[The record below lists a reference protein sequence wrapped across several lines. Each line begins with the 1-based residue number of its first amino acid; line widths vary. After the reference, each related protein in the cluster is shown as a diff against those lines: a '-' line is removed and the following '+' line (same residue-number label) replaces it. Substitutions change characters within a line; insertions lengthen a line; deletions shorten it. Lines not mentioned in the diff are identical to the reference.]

1 MERIAQT
8 NLQLYN
14 QLRLE
19 GRSPDDLALIRRCYE
34 LSVTL
39 YSGAFQA
46 DGKPF
51 VAHTTG
57 VASIMGQLGVSSVVV
72 GAACIHNVY
81 GNGNFGDGQ
90 SEIASLRR
98 RRVVGN
104 AVGDEV
110 EACVYRFRSLR
121 LNSKSIGEIASRL
134 DQLNGRDRDLVTLDL
149 ADHLEKYVDYGV
161 LYFGDGTWVTDF
173 VENHGKALIEIAN
186 RLGHP
191 QLAIALADA
200 FDETARQAIPL
211 ELKRDERHRAIE
223 LVMPQSC
230 MRRPHIAAIE
240 RLSQIKRKIFTGK
253 RIQAGRLFR

>member
-14 QLRLE
+14 QLRLQ

-39 YSGAFQA
+39 YTGRFQG

-57 VASIMGQLGVSSVVV
+57 VASIVGQLGISSVVV

-81 GNGNFGDGQ
+81 GNGDFGDGRSQ
-90 SEIASLRR
+90 IASPRR
-98 RRVVGN
+98 RRFVRN

-110 EACVYRFRSLR
+110 EECIYRFRSFR
-121 LNSKSIGEIASRL
+121 LNPGSIGEIASRL
-134 DQLNGRDRDLVTLDL
+134 DQLDGRDRDLVTMDL
-149 ADHLEKYVDYGV
+149 ADHLEKYVDCGV
-161 LYFGDGTWVTDF
+161 LYFGDGKWVTDF
-173 VENHGKALIEIAN
+173 IDHHGKTLIEIAN

-191 QLAIALADA
+191 ELAAALASA
-200 FDETARQAIPL
+200 FDETALQAIPP
-211 ELKRDERHRAIE
+211 ELKRDKRHTKIE

-230 MRRPHIAAIE
+230 MRRPNIAAIE
-240 RLSQIKRKIFTGK
+240 RLSQIKRKFLH
-253 RIQAGRLFR
+253 R

>member
-14 QLRLE
+14 QLRLQ

-34 LSVTL
+34 LGVAL
-39 YSGAFQA
+39 YTGAFQG

-57 VASIMGQLGVSSVVV
+57 VASIMGHLGVSSVVV

-81 GNGNFGDGQ
+81 GNGNFGDGR
-90 SEIASLRR
+90 SEIASPRR
-98 RRVVGN
+98 RRVVRN

-110 EACVYRFRSLR
+110 EACIYRFRSLR
-121 LNSKSIGEIASRL
+121 LHPSTIGEIAAKL
-134 DQLNGRDRDLVTLDL
+134 DQLSARDRDLVTMDL
-149 ADHLEKYVDYGV
+149 ADQLEKYVDYGV
-161 LYFGDGTWVTDF
+161 LYFGDSTWVTDF
-173 VENHGKALIEIAN
+173 IEQHGKALIDIAN

-200 FDETARQAIPL
+200 FADTARQVIPP
-211 ELKRDERHRAIE
+211 ELKREKQHRVLE

-230 MRRPHIAAIE
+230 MRRPHIAATE
-240 RLSQIKRKIFTGK
+240 RLIRIKRRVFH
-253 RIQAGRLFR
+253 R

>member
-19 GRSPDDLALIRRCYE
+19 GRSPDDLGLIRRCYE
-34 LSVTL
+34 LSVAL
-39 YSGAFQA
+39 YSGSFQG

-51 VAHTTG
+51 VAHTIG
-57 VASIMGQLGVSSVVV
+57 VASIMGQLGVSSIVV
-72 GAACIHNVY
+72 GAACAHNIY
-81 GNGNFGDGQ
+81 GNGNFGDGRR
-90 SEIASLRR
+90 EIASPRR
-98 RRVVGN
+98 RRFVSD

-110 EACVYRFRSLR
+110 EACIYRFRSFR
-121 LNSKSIGEIASRL
+121 LDSKSIGEIASRL
-134 DQLNGRDRDLVTLDL
+134 DQLNARDRDLVTMDL

-173 VENHGKALIEIAN
+173 VENHRKVLIEIAN

-191 QLAIALADA
+191 QLAIALAEA
-200 FDETARQAIPL
+200 IDETARQTIPP
-211 ELKRDERHRAIE
+211 ELKREERHTAIE

-230 MRRPHIAAIE
+230 MRRPRVVAIE
-240 RLSQIKRKIFTGK
+240 RLAQVKRSIFH
-253 RIQAGRLFR
+253 R

>member
-19 GRSPDDLALIRRCYE
+19 GRPPDDLALIRRCYE
-34 LSVTL
+34 LSVKL

-57 VASIMGQLGVSSVVV
+57 VASIVGHLGVSSVVV

-90 SEIASLRR
+90 SEIASSRR
-98 RRVVGN
+98 RRVVEN
-104 AVGDEV
+104 AVGAEV
-110 EACVYRFRSLR
+110 EACIYRFRSFR
-121 LNSKSIGEIASRL
+121 LNSSSIGEIASRL
-134 DQLNGRDRDLVTLDL
+134 DQLDGLDRDLVAMDL

-161 LYFGDGTWVTDF
+161 LYFGDGSWVTGF
-173 VENHGKALIEIAN
+173 IEHHGKTLIDIAN

-191 QLAIALADA
+191 QLAIAFADA
-200 FDETARQAIPL
+200 FAETARQVIPP
-211 ELKRDERHRAIE
+211 ELKRDERHRVLE

-230 MRRPHIAAIE
+230 MRRPRVAAIE
-240 RLSQIKRKIFTGK
+240 RLRRIKRKILH
-253 RIQAGRLFR
+253 R

>member
-19 GRSPDDLALIRRCYE
+19 GRSPDDLGLIRRCYE
-34 LSVTL
+34 LSLSL
-39 YSGAFQA
+39 YTGRFQG

-57 VASIMGQLGVSSVVV
+57 VASIVGHLGVSSVVV

-81 GNGNFGDGQ
+81 GNGDFGDGVW
-90 SEIASLRR
+90 EIASPHRR
-98 RRVVGN
+98 RFVKN

-110 EACVYRFRSLR
+110 EACIYRFRSLR
-121 LNSKSIGEIASRL
+121 LHSETIGEIASRL
-134 DQLNGRDRDLVTLDL
+134 DQLDGRDRDLVTMDL

-161 LYFGDGTWVTDF
+161 LYFGDGDWITGF
-173 VENHGKALIEIAN
+173 SEKHGKALIDIAN

-200 FDETARQAIPL
+200 FDETAREAIPP
-211 ELKRDERHRAIE
+211 ELKREKQHTQIE

-230 MRRPHIAAIE
+230 MLRPDIAANE
-240 RLSQIKRKIFTGK
+240 RLS
-253 RIQAGRLFR
+253 

>member
-19 GRSPDDLALIRRCYE
+19 GRSADDLALIRRCYE
-34 LSVTL
+34 LSVAL
-39 YSGAFQA
+39 YTGAFQG

-57 VASIMGQLGVSSVVV
+57 VASIVGQLGVSSVIV

-81 GNGNFGDGQ
+81 GNGNFGDGRSQ
-90 SEIASLRR
+90 VATPRR
-98 RRVVGN
+98 RRVVRN

-110 EACVYRFRSLR
+110 EACIYRFRSLR
-121 LNSKSIGEIASRL
+121 INSTSIGEIASRL
-134 DQLNGRDRDLVTLDL
+134 DELNERDRDLVTMDL

-161 LYFGDGTWVTDF
+161 LYFGDSTWVTDF
-173 VENHGKALIEIAN
+173 IEHHGNGLIEIAN

-200 FDETARQAIPL
+200 FDDTARQAIPP
-211 ELKRDERHRAIE
+211 ELKREKQHRVIE

-230 MRRPHIAAIE
+230 MQRPHIAATE
-240 RLSQIKRKIFTGK
+240 RLIEIKRKLSH
-253 RIQAGRLFR
+253 R

>member
-34 LSVTL
+34 LSVAL
-39 YSGAFQA
+39 YTGRFQG

-57 VASIMGQLGVSSVVV
+57 VASIVGQLGVSSVVV

-81 GNGNFGDGQ
+81 GNGDFGDGQ
-90 SEIASLRR
+90 SQNASPRR
-98 RRVVGN
+98 RRFVRN

-110 EACVYRFRSLR
+110 EECIYQFRSFR
-121 LNSKSIGEIASRL
+121 LNPSSIGEIASRL
-134 DQLNGRDRDLVTLDL
+134 DQLDGRDRDLVTLDL

-173 VENHGKALIEIAN
+173 IDRHGKALIEIAN

-200 FDETARQAIPL
+200 FDETARQAIPP
-211 ELKRDERHRAIE
+211 ELKRDKRHRVIE
-223 LVMPQSC
+223 LVTPQSC
-230 MRRPHIAAIE
+230 MRRPRLAAIE
-240 RLSQIKRKIFTGK
+240 SLSQIKRKFLH
-253 RIQAGRLFR
+253 R

>member
-19 GRSPDDLALIRRCYE
+19 GRSADDLALIRRCYE

-57 VASIMGQLGVSSVVV
+57 VASIMGHLGVSSAVV
-72 GAACIHNVY
+72 GSACIHNVY

-90 SEIASLRR
+90 SEIASPRR
-98 RRVVGN
+98 RRFVRN

-121 LNSKSIGEIASRL
+121 VNSRSIGEIASRL
-134 DQLNGRDRDLVTLDL
+134 DQLDGRDRDLLTMDL
-149 ADHLEKYVDYGV
+149 ADHLEKYVDHGV
-161 LYFGDGTWVTDF
+161 LYFGDGTWVTTF
-173 VENHGKALIEIAN
+173 VENHGKGLIEIAN

-200 FDETARQAIPL
+200 FDETARQAIPPV
-211 ELKRDERHRAIE
+211 LKREERHRVVE
-223 LVMPQSC
+223 LVVPQSC
-230 MRRPHIAAIE
+230 MRRPRIAAIE
-240 RLSQIKRKIFTGK
+240 RLSQIKQKILQ
-253 RIQAGRLFR
+253 R

>member
-19 GRSPDDLALIRRCYE
+19 GRSPDDLELIRRCYE
-34 LSVTL
+34 LSVVL
-39 YSGAFQA
+39 YSGAFQG

-57 VASIMGQLGVSSVVV
+57 VASIVGQLGVSSVVV

-90 SEIASLRR
+90 SEIASPQR
-98 RRVVGN
+98 RRVVSD

-110 EACVYRFRSLR
+110 ESCIYRFRSLR
-121 LNSKSIGEIASRL
+121 LNSETIGEIASRL
-134 DQLNGRDRDLVTLDL
+134 DQLNGRDRELVTMDL

-173 VENHGKALIEIAN
+173 FKKHGKALIEIAN

-191 QLAIALADA
+191 QLGIALVKA
-200 FDETARQAIPL
+200 FDETARQVIPP
-211 ELKRDERHRAIE
+211 ELKRDKWHTAIE

-230 MRRPHIAAIE
+230 MLRPDIAATE
-240 RLSQIKRKIFTGK
+240 RLSQIK
-253 RIQAGRLFR
+253 

>member
-1 MERIAQT
+1 MPGGCRGRRRITTMERIAQT

-34 LSVTL
+34 LGVTL
-39 YSGAFQA
+39 YSGRFQG

-51 VAHTTG
+51 VAHTIG

-81 GNGNFGDGQ
+81 GNGDFGDGL
-90 SEIASLRR
+90 SEIASPERR
-98 RRVVGN
+98 RIVRN

-110 EACVYRFRSLR
+110 EACIYRFRSLR
-121 LNSKSIGEIASRL
+121 LNSTSIGEIASRL
-134 DQLNGRDRDLVTLDL
+134 DQLDGRDRDLVTMDL

-161 LYFGDGTWVTDF
+161 LYFGDSAWVTDF
-173 VENHGKALIEIAN
+173 IDDHGKALIEIAN

-191 QLAIALADA
+191 QLAVALADA
-200 FDETARQAIPL
+200 FDETARQAIPP
-211 ELKRDERHRAIE
+211 ELKRDKRHTAIE

-230 MRRPHIAAIE
+230 MLRPH
-240 RLSQIKRKIFTGK
+240 L
-253 RIQAGRLFR
+253 

>member
-19 GRSPDDLALIRRCYE
+19 GRSGDDLALIRRCYE
-34 LSVTL
+34 LGVEL
-39 YSGAFQA
+39 YSGRFQG
-46 DGKPF
+46 DFKPF
-51 VAHTTG
+51 VAHTIG
-57 VASIMGQLGVSSVVV
+57 VASIMAQLGVSSIIV

-81 GNGNFGDGQ
+81 GNGDFGDGL
-90 SEIASLRR
+90 SEIASPERR
-98 RRVVGN
+98 RFVAD

-121 LNSKSIGEIASRL
+121 LYPTTIGEITSRL
-134 DQLNGRDRDLVTLDL
+134 DELDARDRDLLTMDL

-161 LYFGDGTWVTDF
+161 LYFGDAAWVTDF
-173 VENHGKALIEIAN
+173 IEKYGNVLIEIAN

-191 QLAIALADA
+191 QLATALADA
-200 FDETARQAIPL
+200 FDDTARQAIPP
-211 ELKRDERHRAIE
+211 ELKRDKRHTAIE

-230 MRRPHIAAIE
+230 MLRPEIDDRR
-240 RLSQIKRKIFTGK
+240 ST
-253 RIQAGRLFR
+253 

>member
-34 LSVTL
+34 LSVAL
-39 YSGAFQA
+39 YSGAFQG

-57 VASIMGQLGVSSVVV
+57 VASIVGQLGVSSAVV

-81 GNGNFGDGQ
+81 GNGNFGDGR
-90 SEIASLRR
+90 SEIASPRR
-98 RRVVGN
+98 RRVVRN
-104 AVGDEV
+104 AVGDDV
-110 EACVYRFRSLR
+110 EACIYRFRSLR
-121 LNSKSIGEIASRL
+121 LNSRSIGEIASRL
-134 DQLNGRDRDLVTLDL
+134 DQLNDRDRELLTLDL
-149 ADHLEKYVDYGV
+149 ADHLEKYVDHGV
-161 LYFGDGTWVTDF
+161 LYFGDGTWITGF
-173 VENHGKALIEIAN
+173 VEHHGKALIEIAN

-200 FDETARQAIPL
+200 FDETARQAIPP
-211 ELKRDERHRAIE
+211 ELKRDKPHRAIE

-240 RLSQIKRKIFTGK
+240 RLSQIKRKIFH
-253 RIQAGRLFR
+253 R

>member
-14 QLRLE
+14 QLRLQ
-19 GRSPDDLALIRRCYE
+19 GRSPEDLTLIRRCYE

-39 YSGAFQA
+39 YTGSFQG

-81 GNGNFGDGQ
+81 GNGDFGDGL
-90 SEIASLRR
+90 SEIASPSRR
-98 RRVVGN
+98 HVVRT

-110 EACVYRFRSLR
+110 EACIYRFRSLR
-121 LNSKSIGEIASRL
+121 IDSTSIGDIASRL
-134 DQLNGRDRDLVTLDL
+134 DQLDGRDRDLVTMDL

-161 LYFGDGTWVTDF
+161 LYFGDSTWVTDF
-173 VENHGKALIEIAN
+173 VDQHGKGLIEIAN

-200 FDETARQAIPL
+200 FDEAARQTIPP
-211 ELKRDERHRAIE
+211 ELKREDQHRAIE
-223 LVMPQSC
+223 LVVPQSC
-230 MRRPHIAAIE
+230 RRRPQIAATE
-240 RLSQIKRKIFTGK
+240 RLIRIKRKVFH
-253 RIQAGRLFR
+253 L

>member
-34 LSVTL
+34 LSVAL
-39 YSGAFQA
+39 YSGSFQG

-51 VAHTTG
+51 VAHTIG
-57 VASIMGQLGVSSVVV
+57 VASIMAQLGVSSVVV

-81 GNGNFGDGQ
+81 GNGNFGDGL
-90 SEIASLRR
+90 SEIASPPRR
-98 RRVVGN
+98 RFVAD
-104 AVGDEV
+104 AVGDDV

-121 LNSKSIGEIASRL
+121 LNSTSIGEITSRL
-134 DQLNGRDRDLVTLDL
+134 DELDGRDRDLLTMDL

-161 LYFGDGTWVTDF
+161 LYFGDGSWITDF
-173 VENHGKALIEIAN
+173 VEHHGKALIEIAN
-186 RLGHP
+186 RLGHR
-191 QLAIALADA
+191 QFAIELADA
-200 FDETARQAIPL
+200 FDETARQVIPPQ
-211 ELKRDERHRAIE
+211 LKRDKQHTAIE

-230 MRRPHIAAIE
+230 MLRP
-240 RLSQIKRKIFTGK
+240 R
-253 RIQAGRLFR
+253 